1 MYKVQYNVSGRFV
14 GVILFPLCAA
24 RVSRVC
30 PVCVPCVSRLPPV
43 SFYRFKDT
51 GMANEREREPGEP
64 GHTRDFLPR
73 PGTVL
78 YRCPN

>member
-1 MYKVQYNVSGRFV
+1 MQQGRMWNPLCTMYPVPTGEVRRCDP
-14 GVILFPLCAA
+14 FPLV
-24 RVSRVC
+24 RPLSRVW
-30 PVCVPCVSRLPPV
+30 
-43 SFYRFKDT
+43 FKDT

-78 YRCPN
+78 YPVPVP